1 MAKRNQHVFETRESE
16 LEANHGDPSAWIAL
30 DSVYIADASGARRAA
45 HLCGRRRGDRTGQV
59 SRTFAIVRHRPHAH
73 NKDVERCLGFAPAFD
88 MGDCG
93 RRYSLALLALLDAL
107 AAEPPRS
114 PLATGS
120 RLEDVRATAF
130 FVAGAAAAE
139 QPDLSL
145 IDRAVERAD
154 RRLAELRVPLQAT
167 GYRAAR
173 DALRCM
179 VVPHSEAR
187 TGAAP

>member
-1 MAKRNQHVFETRESE
+1 MAERNQHVFETRESE
-16 LEANHGDPSAWIAL
+16 LEAKHGDPSAWIAL
-30 DSVYIADASGARRAA
+30 DTVYIADASGARRAA
-45 HLCGRRRGDRTGQV
+45 RLCGRGRGDRTGEV
-59 SRTFAIVRHRPHAH
+59 SRTFAIVRHRPRAH
-73 NKDVERCLGFAPAFD
+73 DKDVGSRGSAPAFD
-88 MGDCG
+88 VGDCG

-154 RRLAELRVPLQAT
+154 RRLAELRLPLQAT

-173 DALRCM
+173 DALRRM
-179 VVPHSEAR
+179 VVPHSEAH